1 MQGKSFLLSIFCCV
15 RCILYPGTLI
25 VIASK
30 SRGQALEI
38 IEKIVTILMPNSD
51 NLKREIKDKSISP
64 INAYVDFHN
73 GSRIKI
79 ITSNENARHNR
90 ANIVINQLSG
100 YIETYSRN
108 RAKSVK
114 TK

>member
-1 MQGKSFLLSIFCCV
+1 
-15 RCILYPGTLI
+15 
-25 VIASK
+25 
-30 SRGQALEI
+30 
-38 IEKIVTILMPNSD
+38 MPNSD

-64 INAYVDFHN
+64 INAYIDFYN

-100 YIETYSRN
+100 YMETYS
-108 RAKSVK
+108 
-114 TK
+114 